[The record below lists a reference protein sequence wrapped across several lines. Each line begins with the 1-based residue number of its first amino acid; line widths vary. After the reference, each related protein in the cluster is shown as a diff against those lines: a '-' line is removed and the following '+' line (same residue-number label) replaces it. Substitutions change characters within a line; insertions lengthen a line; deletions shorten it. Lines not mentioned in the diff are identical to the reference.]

1 MPTKD
6 KLKTISTTKERENKK
21 VKSSLVQGDT
31 EHSLAVAAER
41 VHRVAATSAGVARA
55 FERLAETSE

>member
-31 EHSLAVAAER
+31 EHSLAVATKR
-41 VHRVAATSAGVARA
+41 VHRVAKTSVGVAGA
-55 FERLAETSE
+55 FERMAETFK